1 VASLA
6 ERFGRAVRAERIRQ
20 GLSQEGLAELAGV
33 DRTYISG
40 LERGRRNP
48 ALSTVERIAEALRAE
63 SWQLLHAQARP
74 PAPSADILPTNL
86 SADTGSGHQEAAR

>member
-1 VASLA
+1 MASLA

-33 DRTYISG
+33 DRTYICG

-48 ALSTVERIAEALRAE
+48 ALSTVERIAKALSAEPGQLLRA
-63 SWQLLHAQARP
+63 
-74 PAPSADILPTNL
+74 
-86 SADTGSGHQEAAR
+86 

>member
-6 ERFGRAVRAERIRQ
+6 ERFGRAVRVERTRQ
-20 GLSQEGLAELAGV
+20 GLSQEGLADLAGL

-48 ALSTVERIAEALRAE
+48 ALSTVERIADALRSE
-63 SWQLLHAQARP
+63 SWQLLRVEPGPTAA
-74 PAPSADILPTNL
+74 SADILPTNL
-86 SADTGSGHQEAAR
+86 SAGTGSGHHEAVR

>member
-1 VASLA
+1 MASLA

-48 ALSTVERIAEALRAE
+48 ALSTVEQIAKALSTEPGQLLRA
-63 SWQLLHAQARP
+63 
-74 PAPSADILPTNL
+74 
-86 SADTGSGHQEAAR
+86 